1 MRAGRLP
8 RGGVRVDRPV
18 LGMSVQGGVKHAA
31 AVAGSVFQK
40 KKKKSSCAFRAQF
53 QQLQKER
60 SRRQYNRAATQ

>member
-1 MRAGRLP
+1 MSAGRLP

-31 AVAGSVFQK
+31 AVAGSFFFFKFVRF
-40 KKKKSSCAFRAQF
+40 SGSI

-60 SRRQYNRAATQ
+60 SRRQYNRAVTQ